1 MLGKEAQK
9 NPSARM
15 TNFEEIG
22 DVGPNHIF
30 NHGLNLPYQLN
41 FRAKPLE
48 PSKSVKVL
56 KVVSDPR
63 E

>member
-1 MLGKEAQK
+1 
-9 NPSARM
+9 M

-56 KVVSDPR
+56 KLVSDPR

>member
-1 MLGKEAQK
+1 MLGKEAK
-9 NPSARM
+9 ENPSARM
-15 TNFEEIG
+15 TNFKEIG

-41 FRAKPLE
+41 FRAKPLG

-56 KVVSDPR
+56 KLVSDPR

>member
-1 MLGKEAQK
+1 MLGKEAEE

-15 TNFEEIG
+15 TNFKEIG
-22 DVGPNHIF
+22 DVGPNYIF

-56 KVVSDPR
+56 RLVSDPR